1 MQLETVLRSLSTRN
15 FPWNG
20 TRPAFKCSST
30 SALRPKHTLVLKRFP
45 HGNHLWVIYQQ
56 HADRRFTDPCQRFQH
71 GSVPNE
77 MFCPLV
83 ASRMEEANNFS
94 AVRIDPSDVR
104 SLEAIAMDTSE
115 GEILKLCFAPVLPR
129 NNVIYLEGCWVKCRR
144 QPTVFTASGG
154 SLPNPADEISVQCA
168 WLLTGALQST
178 ASFRLDDGEEVTD
191 MEIAVEFSL
200 FLTRQLPLTSQL
212 G

>member
-56 HADRRFTDPCQRFQH
+56 HADRRLTDPCQRFQH

-168 WLLTGALQST
+168 
-178 ASFRLDDGEEVTD
+178 
-191 MEIAVEFSL
+191 
-200 FLTRQLPLTSQL
+200 
-212 G
+212 